1 MKKAIVIVVF
11 LFILKPV
18 FPVLEYMIHYDYIA
32 KELCENKAKPEMKC
46 NGKCHL
52 MKELAKAS
60 DTGNPVSQDK
70 KASHQEFEV
79 LFLEKSTTVAIL
91 NLNFPVQKETS
102 FNYSNL
108 YSHQASTAVF
118 HPPAV

>member
-1 MKKAIVIVVF
+1 MKKIIVIIVF
-11 LFILKPV
+11 LFVLKPV
-18 FPVLEYMIHYDYIA
+18 FPVLEYTIHYDYIA

-60 DTGNPVSQDK
+60 DSENPTPQDK

-79 LFLEKSTTVAIL
+79 LFFEKFTTVAL
-91 NLNFPVQKETS
+91 FHLNFPVQKVTG

-118 HPPAV
+118 HPPVV